1 MKYKQIITDAEYIA
15 DTLNYLTASGK
26 QIKHVLPFHQ
36 FDGSLV
42 VIVYT
47 EEVENE

>member
-1 MKYKQIITDAEYIA
+1 MKYKQIITDGEHIA
-15 DTLNYLTASGK
+15 DTLNFLTAMDK
-26 QIKHVLPFHQ
+26 QIKYVLPVHQ

-47 EEVENE
+47 EDKQ

>member
-1 MKYKQIITDAEYIA
+1 MRYKQIINDPEHIA
-15 DTLNYLTASGK
+15 ATLNYLIEQGK
-26 QIKHVLPFHQ
+26 QIEYVLPFHE

-47 EEVENE
+47 EGEQ